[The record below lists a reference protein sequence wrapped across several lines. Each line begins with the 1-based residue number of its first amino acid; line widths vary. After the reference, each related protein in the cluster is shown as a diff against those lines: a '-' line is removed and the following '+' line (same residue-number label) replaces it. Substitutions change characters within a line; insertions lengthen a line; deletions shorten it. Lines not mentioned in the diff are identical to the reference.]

1 MSDVVATLARLVAEP
16 TVSHRPLLELAAFM
30 AQRAEDAGFRVELF
44 EDDQDAGK
52 VNVVASAG
60 PPDRGG
66 LILSGHMDVVP
77 VQGQPWT
84 SDPFTLTERDGR
96 LYGRG
101 SSDMKAF
108 LAASV
113 EGLDRLDL
121 SKLSRELVLVWTHDE
136 EIGCVGSRKLVGRLA
151 EEGRPLPSECWIGEP
166 TDFRILRMHP
176 GHVALRIRT
185 SGLSAHSSKPDL
197 GRSAIKAMRR
207 VLEIVE
213 QVETEQ
219 MQDRRLEAFLER
231 PYTTMNAAQISGG
244 VAVNMV
250 PDACE
255 LVVGYRPLPGDD
267 PLAVFRV
274 LEERVKDLDA
284 QAELLRVTP
293 SMLTEEGCPLQ
304 GLLTPHACSAETS
317 AASFATD
324 GGNLEQLGISSL
336 IFGPGSIDVAHAP
349 DEYVERTALVRAV
362 DMVEAVVRD
371 RCMEGA

>member
-1 MSDVVATLARLVAEP
+1 MSEVVATLARLVAEP
-16 TVSHRPLLELAAFM
+16 TISNRPLLELAGFM

-44 EDDQDAGK
+44 EDEQDAGK

-60 PPDRGG
+60 PQEGEG

-77 VQGQPWT
+77 VEGQDWS
-84 SDPFTLTERDGR
+84 SDPFRLDEREGR

-121 SKLSRELVLVWTHDE
+121 SKLRRELVLVWTHDE
-136 EIGCVGSRKLVGRLA
+136 EIGCVGSRKLVKRLA
-151 EEGRPLPSECWIGEP
+151 KEGRPLPSECWIGEP

-176 GHVALRIRT
+176 GHVALKIVT
-185 SGLSAHSSKPDL
+185 SGRSAHSSKPDL
-197 GRSAIKAMRR
+197 GKSAIKEMRR
-207 VLEIVE
+207 VLELVE
-213 QVETEQ
+213 QVEAEQ
-219 MQDRRLEAFLER
+219 MRHRRLEAFLDR
-231 PYTTMNAAQISGG
+231 PYTTMNAAQIRGG

-250 PDACE
+250 PDRCE
-255 LVVGYRPLPGDD
+255 LTVGYRPLPGDD
-267 PLAVFRV
+267 PLEVFRI
-274 LEERVKDLDA
+274 LEERVRNLDA
-284 QAELLRVTP
+284 DAELLRVTP

-304 GLLTPHACSAETS
+304 GLLEGHACSKETS

-324 GGNLEQLGISSL
+324 GGNLEELGISSL

-349 DEYVERTALVRAV
+349 DEYVERSALESAVGMVEQVVRA
-362 DMVEAVVRD
+362 
-371 RCMEGA
+371 RCM